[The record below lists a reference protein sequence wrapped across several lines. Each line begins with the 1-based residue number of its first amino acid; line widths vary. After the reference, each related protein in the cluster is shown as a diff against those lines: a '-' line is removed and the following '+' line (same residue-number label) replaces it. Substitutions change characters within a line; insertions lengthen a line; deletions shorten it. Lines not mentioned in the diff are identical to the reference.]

1 MTSPPPQHPPL
12 LTARQLKRLEALP
25 DNYRVVSARDG
36 TPIVESPTGQTLR
49 RQPNGSLA
57 ATTLIE
63 RVQAHLHFPKAVRG
77 RLSRA
82 GARRL
87 PGACL

>member
-1 MTSPPPQHPPL
+1 MTSRPLQHPPL
-12 LTARQLKRLEALP
+12 LTARQPRRLETLP

-49 RQPNGSLA
+49 LQPNGSLA

-63 RVQAHLHFPKAVRG
+63 RVQAQLHLRRG
-77 RLSRA
+77 
-82 GARRL
+82 G
-87 PGACL
+87 